1 MINHLHAHKLESLL
15 LSRGYKARA
24 LKESVALFQ
33 ENDKSPL
40 NPHTKVTYIGFLISC
55 SHLTGRPNKLN
66 PKIISIT
73 SWNSLEPFLL
83 THNDYRTF
91 AHSRNCSINTI
102 ITIKLVIPSSGVR
115 LMKLDA

>member
-1 MINHLHAHKLESLL
+1 MAHKLESLL

-33 ENDKSPL
+33 ENDKSPP

-66 PKIISIT
+66 PKITSIT

-83 THNDYRTF
+83 THNDYRTTHSSF
-91 AHSRNCSINTI
+91 ALSRNHSINVV
-102 ITIKLVIPSSGVR
+102 ITLKLVVPSSGVR